1 MFRANQCR
9 LFAEPVQKPIP
20 DQIKLI
26 TEKWDPSN
34 PNCVF
39 RTYLYNKVEE
49 HAVPHY
55 HPGPQDDPKEWDEA
69 LRNKPAANFMPVLC
83 AGFPAIVARLT
94 LQRRALAE
102 FNNKLHAINASLDAI
117 LSRHDL
123 EHSVRALNA
132 RRKHAEQS
140 RRCLVLAAKV
150 QILRNRGY
158 ALSGD
163 EDQLKQK
170 LQKIDKDL
178 QDPAL
183 SARLEELWSRLII
196 LRQYADSLKDEIN
209 KPGALE
215 NGSLSED
222 VEAKAKK
229 VGVFPLQSN
238 FETPGLTVLF
248 RSSKT
253 TTSNFSTLESRLR
266 KPRRTLTS
274 GKRNISQHR
283 LRQRRHASHMLHLNR
298 RGLRHG
304 FTRLCWF
311 SSLGALLHTSTR
323 KEVVGKK

>member
-1 MFRANQCR
+1 MFSTATKPAGQNIFGNSM
-9 LFAEPVQKPIP
+9 FAQPAASQQQQQQQQAQPQAQQQAPLALGQTLTNSTQQLGSSIWQPGSQTNFQKPIP

-229 VGVFPLQSN
+229 ILEDYDKQLQH
-238 FETPGLTVLF
+238 
-248 RSSKT
+248 
-253 TTSNFSTLESRLR
+253 LR
-266 KPRRTLTS
+266 KQVEEA
-274 GKRNISQHR
+274 KKD
-283 LRQRRHASHMLHLNR
+283 
-298 RGLRHG
+298 
-304 FTRLCWF
+304 FDEWE
-311 SSLGALLHTSTR
+311 
-323 KEVVGKK
+323 KEHKPAPAPSKKAR

>member
-1 MFRANQCR
+1 MFHANLR
-9 LFAEPVQKPIP
+9 SRFAELVQKPIP
-20 DQIKLI
+20 EQIKLI
-26 TEKWDPSN
+26 IEKWDPSN
-34 PNCVF
+34 PNCAF

-69 LRNKPAANFMPVLC
+69 LRNKPAPNFMPVLC
-83 AGFPAIVARLT
+83 AGFPSIVARLT

-132 RRKHAEQS
+132 RRRHAEQS

-163 EDQLKQK
+163 EDELKQK
-170 LQKIDKDL
+170 LQKIDKEL

-209 KPGALE
+209 KPGALD
-215 NGSLSED
+215 NGGLSEE

-229 VGVFPLQSN
+229 ILEDYDKQLQH
-238 FETPGLTVLF
+238 
-248 RSSKT
+248 
-253 TTSNFSTLESRLR
+253 LR
-266 KPRRTLTS
+266 KQVEEA
-274 GKRNISQHR
+274 KKD
-283 LRQRRHASHMLHLNR
+283 
-298 RGLRHG
+298 
-304 FTRLCWF
+304 FDEWE
-311 SSLGALLHTSTR
+311 
-323 KEVVGKK
+323 KEHQPTPAPAKKAC

>member
-1 MFRANQCR
+1 MFSTANKPPGQNIFGSNLFSQPAANQQQQAQQQAQPQAQQQAP
-9 LFAEPVQKPIP
+9 LALGQTLTNPAQQLGSSIWQPGSQTNFQKPIP

-209 KPGALE
+209 KPGTLE
-215 NGSLSED
+215 NGGLSED

-229 VGVFPLQSN
+229 ILEDYDKQLQH
-238 FETPGLTVLF
+238 
-248 RSSKT
+248 
-253 TTSNFSTLESRLR
+253 LR
-266 KPRRTLTS
+266 KQVEEAKKDFDEWEKEHQPTPAPS
-274 GKRNISQHR
+274 
-283 LRQRRHASHMLHLNR
+283 
-298 RGLRHG
+298 
-304 FTRLCWF
+304 
-311 SSLGALLHTSTR
+311 R
-323 KEVVGKK
+323 KAR